1 MTTPQVKR
9 VMRALKARYGPSFS
23 ISSSARD
30 LGMSKG
36 YVSLVL
42 SGHRPAGRLLRAL
55 GVVKPE
61 RRGGVRVR
69 MSRAEAEQVA
79 SGVVPVAL
87 RARVA
92 GAVAA
97 KECHE

>member
-1 MTTPQVKR
+1 
-9 VMRALKARYGPSFS
+9 MRTRYGASFS
-23 ISSSARD
+23 ISAVARD

-55 GVVKPE
+55 GAQ
-61 RRGGVRVR
+61 RRAPGIRLRLTVDDAR
-69 MSRAEAEQVA
+69 QVA

-92 GAVAA
+92 SAVAA
-97 KECHE
+97 KECGHADAA